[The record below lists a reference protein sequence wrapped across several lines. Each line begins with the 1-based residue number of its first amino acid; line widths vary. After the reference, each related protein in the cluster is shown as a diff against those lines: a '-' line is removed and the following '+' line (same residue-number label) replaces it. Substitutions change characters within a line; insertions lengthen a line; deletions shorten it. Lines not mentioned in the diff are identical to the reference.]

1 MALFIE
7 DSLPPNAYLCSGLD
21 LYLTHEPDL
30 MSSMALVHSRIRR
43 VFYRYSDGSMGALES
58 GRGHIHCLR
67 ALNHNY
73 RVFQLLDNNTT
84 TATATADYSITALS

>member
-1 MALFIE
+1 V
-7 DSLPPNAYLCSGLD
+7 DSLPENAYLCSGFD

-43 VFYRYSDGSMGALES
+43 VFFRNADGSTGALLS

-67 ALNHNY
+67 SLNHNY
-73 RVFQLLDNNTT
+73 RVFQMIKCD
-84 TATATADYSITALS
+84 DSS